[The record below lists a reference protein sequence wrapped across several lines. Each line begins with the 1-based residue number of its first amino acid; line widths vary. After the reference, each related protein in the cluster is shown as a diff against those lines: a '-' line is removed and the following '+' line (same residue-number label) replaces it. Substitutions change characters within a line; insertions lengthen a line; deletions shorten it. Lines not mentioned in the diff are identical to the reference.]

1 MYHGNTNLLLFFLIN
16 NLCCTHQQTVN
27 IINTQQ
33 SSLHY
38 RRLSNSFHSFCCFN
52 DESRFFRQ
60 IYNFQP
66 LKSCENLHFQNR
78 ETSEI
83 PDLLYTLE
91 GKQNWT
97 LKLLVLILSI
107 LLKLSRVLLLE
118 TFPNV

>member
-1 MYHGNTNLLLFFLIN
+1 MRKLTLSK
-16 NLCCTHQQTVN
+16 QT
-27 IINTQQ
+27 
-33 SSLHY
+33 
-38 RRLSNSFHSFCCFN
+38 
-52 DESRFFRQ
+52 
-60 IYNFQP
+60 
-66 LKSCENLHFQNR
+66 